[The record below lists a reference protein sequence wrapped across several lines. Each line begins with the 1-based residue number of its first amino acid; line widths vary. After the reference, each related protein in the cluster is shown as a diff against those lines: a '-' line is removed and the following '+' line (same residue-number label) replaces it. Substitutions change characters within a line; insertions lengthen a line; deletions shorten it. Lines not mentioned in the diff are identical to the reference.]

1 MSRDVPWPLY
11 ALVNAMDYNA
21 PNMQVTQWNLSLQKQ
36 VGTDWLVSASYLGNE
51 TTHLF
56 STQHIN
62 PAVFIPG
69 GPCVLNGVTY
79 NPCSSTANLS
89 QRRRFSLENPQVGQ
103 NFGETVWPE

>member
-1 MSRDVPWPLY
+1 MAYGLKVSRDAPWPLY
-11 ALVNAMDYNA
+11 ALVNAMDYDA

-62 PAVFIPG
+62 PGVFIPG
-69 GPCVLNGVTY
+69 TCQTGQFGLTAAG
-79 NPCSSTANLS
+79 PCSSTGNLS
-89 QRRRFSLENPQVGQ
+89 QRRR
-103 NFGETVWPE
+103 